1 MLYKSPCMPRSTVAL
16 CVFAL
21 AALAGELRAAPLV
34 PELCVPDRVSLLSLY
49 PGEPATPA
57 VPGEAGEA
65 DEAGEK
71 RYVVFVLAENAD
83 CAPLELLP
91 NVDCEAPQKTPWRAG
106 ILGLCDA
113 PYGLGILGPIGRSL
127 RVVRVHA
134 APSGAPLR
142 PHPLPHAE
150 AEVDSASTTPASM
163 PDRLLLRDALALVQ
177 ADADASGIFAVGE
190 KSNLVERSGQAQP
203 GHERRVDRP
212 PRI

>member
-1 MLYKSPCMPRSTVAL
+1 MPRWTVAL

-21 AALAGELRAAPLV
+21 TALAGELRAAPLV
-34 PELCVPDRVSLLSLY
+34 PELCVPERVSLPSLY

-57 VPGEAGEA
+57 VPGDAGYA
-65 DEAGEK
+65 DEAGEI
-71 RYVVFVLAENAD
+71 RYLVFVLAENAD
-83 CAPLELLP
+83 CAPLDLLP
-91 NVDCEAPQKTPWRAG
+91 NVDCEAPPKTPWRAG

-142 PHPLPHAE
+142 PHPLPHAHVG
-150 AEVDSASTTPASM
+150 VDAASTTPASM
-163 PDRLLLRDALALVQ
+163 PDRLLLRDALALVE
-177 ADADASGIFAVGE
+177 ADADTAGVFAVDE
-190 KSNLVERSGQAQP
+190 KSALLERIGQARP

-212 PRI
+212 PRS